1 MKTALALALPFVA
14 CTLSLLAGEDMAMMA
29 QETRDRILAQLTA
42 KKFPTDIATYV
53 ADLSRTDV
61 PTRESAGNKLLAHS
75 DRKTV
80 MAALIAAAKDD
91 DPDKRPNA
99 ATLLVKL
106 GDDAVEPLIAALSAA
121 ETRARAA
128 WALSELGERAKPAI
142 PALTELLKNEAGARD
157 AAMALGPLGHA
168 AKSVLPNLIA
178 AMNNPNEEA
187 RAAIAA
193 AIKQIGPDAEH
204 IPALIPLLND
214 RYLKVRSTIIL
225 TFGYMGEP
233 GKATIPAITKHL
245 SDPSSWCRMHAAAS
259 LARFGPDA
267 KNSVPALREALRD
280 KEGVV
285 RAAAANALARI
296 YPSAEIVPDL
306 IDVVQDQNERVRNLA
321 SEALVI
327 VGKPALED
335 LKGASEATDDNA
347 LKALLGEIIQK
358 INSK

>member
-1 MKTALALALPFVA
+1 MKTALALSLPFLA
-14 CTLSLLAGEDMAMMA
+14 YSLSLFAGEDMAMMA
-29 QETRDRILAQLTA
+29 QEQRERVLAQLTA
-42 KKFPTDIATYV
+42 KKFPTDIATSV
-53 ADLSRTDV
+53 ADLAQTDV
-61 PTRESAGNKLLAHS
+61 PARESAGNKLLSHS

-106 GDDAVEPLIAALSAA
+106 GDEAVEPLIAALTAN
-121 ETRARAA
+121 ETRPRAA
-128 WALSELGERAKPAI
+128 WALSELGERAKPAL
-142 PALTELLKNEAGARD
+142 PALTELLKNEVAARD
-157 AAMALGPLGHA
+157 AAIALGAMGHS
-168 AKSVLPNLIA
+168 AKASLPALIA

-187 RAAIAA
+187 RAAMAA

-204 IPALIPLLND
+204 IPALIPLLED
-214 RYLKVRSTIIL
+214 KYLKVRSTIIL
-225 TFGYMGEP
+225 TFGYMGES
-233 GKATIPAITKHL
+233 GKTTIPAITKHL
-245 SDPSSWCRMHAAAS
+245 TDPNSWCRMHAAAS
-259 LARFGPDA
+259 LARFGADA
-267 KNSVPALREALRD
+267 KDSVPALREALRD

-285 RAAAANALARI
+285 RGAAANALARI
-296 YPSAEIVPDL
+296 HPNAEIVPDL

-335 LKGASEATDDNA
+335 LKGASEASDDTA

-358 INSK
+358 INAK